1 MMLQRLRHS
10 RNRSKK
16 SIIQRSKKAG
26 KQLWGE
32 MLLSGAVVVSLL
44 AGTIPVY
51 ATQQTEEALKKA
63 KQEAQQTR
71 QAVEQGQETVDQLGN
86 EQDALTSTL
95 NNLNSQ
101 LSVLSSNLAQLS
113 SQISSKEQEISDKQK
128 EIDQAQSDLEDAVAT
143 QEQQYANMKKR
154 IQFLYERGNSYYLE
168 ILLKSGSYGE
178 LLNRSAYIQ
187 QLNEYD
193 QKTLER
199 YKQTSAEV
207 KEKKEELEQEQEELQ
222 AQMDELE
229 QLHDD
234 ASSQAS
240 QVNSLVTQTAGSL
253 NATNAQL
260 NSAQDAVDLLQD
272 QLDAQNATVSALEK
286 QLEEERRLQAASD
299 ASAWR
304 SLDSITFEEG
314 DRTLLANLIYCE
326 AGGEPY
332 AGQVAVGAVVI
343 NRLMSGAFPNSMSG
357 VIYQSNQ
364 FSPAMSGRLA
374 VALASDEATASC
386 YQAADAAM
394 SGQTNVGNCL
404 FFRTP
409 IPQVTPKY
417 RIGGHIFY

>member
-1 MMLQRLRHS
+1 M
-10 RNRSKK
+10 
-16 SIIQRSKKAG
+16 
-26 KQLWGE
+26 
-32 MLLSGAVVVSLL
+32 VSLL

-71 QAVEQGQETVDQLGN
+71 QAVEQGQETVDQLGD

-95 NNLNSQ
+95 NSLNSQ

-113 SQISSKEQEISDKQK
+113 SKISSKEQEISDKQK
-128 EIDQAQSDLEDAVAT
+128 EIDQAQSDLEDAIAT

>member
-1 MMLQRLRHS
+1 
-10 RNRSKK
+10 
-16 SIIQRSKKAG
+16 
-26 KQLWGE
+26 

-71 QAVEQGQETVDQLGN
+71 QAVEQGQETVDQLGD

-95 NNLNSQ
+95 NSLNSQ

>member
-1 MMLQRLRHS
+1 M
-10 RNRSKK
+10 
-16 SIIQRSKKAG
+16 
-26 KQLWGE
+26 
-32 MLLSGAVVVSLL
+32 VSLL

-71 QAVEQGQETVDQLGN
+71 QAVEQGQETVDQLGD

-95 NNLNSQ
+95 NSLNSQ

>member
-1 MMLQRLRHS
+1 M
-10 RNRSKK
+10 
-16 SIIQRSKKAG
+16 
-26 KQLWGE
+26 
-32 MLLSGAVVVSLL
+32 VSLL
-44 AGTIPVY
+44 AETIPVY

-71 QAVEQGQETVDQLGN
+71 QAVEQGQETVDQLGD

-95 NNLNSQ
+95 NSLNSQ

>member
-1 MMLQRLRHS
+1 MLF
-10 RNRSKK
+10 
-16 SIIQRSKKAG
+16 
-26 KQLWGE
+26 
-32 MLLSGAVVVSLL
+32 LLTGSV
-44 AGTIPVY
+44 PVY
-51 ATQQTEEALKKA
+51 ATQETQEALNKA
-63 KQEAQQTR
+63 KQEAQKTK
-71 QAVEQGQETVDQLGN
+71 QAVEAGQETVDQLGD
-86 EQDALTSTL
+86 EQNTLTSTL

-101 LSVLSSNLAQLS
+101 LSVLSSNLAQLT

-128 EIDQAQSDLEDAVAT
+128 EIDQAQSDLDDAIAT

-154 IQFLYERGNSYYLE
+154 IQFLYERGNTYYLE
-168 ILLKSGSYGE
+168 ILLKSSSYGE
-178 LLNRSAYIQ
+178 LLNRNAYIQ
-187 QLNEYD
+187 QLNKYD

-199 YKQTSAEV
+199 YKKTTAEV
-207 KEKKEELEQEQEELQ
+207 KEKKAKLEKEQEELQ

-229 QLHDD
+229 DLHDD

-240 QVNSLVTQTAGSL
+240 QVNALVMQTAGSL

-260 NSAQDAVDLLQD
+260 DSAQDAVDILQD

-304 SLDSITFEEG
+304 SLGSITFEEG

-343 NRLMSGAFPNSMSG
+343 NRLMSGAFPNTMSG

-374 VALASDEATASC
+374 VALASNEATASC

-394 SGQTNVGNCL
+394 SGQTNVGSCL

-409 IPQVTPKY
+409 IPQVEPKY

>member
-1 MMLQRLRHS
+1 ML
-10 RNRSKK
+10 
-16 SIIQRSKKAG
+16 
-26 KQLWGE
+26 
-32 MLLSGAVVVSLL
+32 SLL
-44 AGTIPVY
+44 AGTVPVY
-51 ATQQTEEALKKA
+51 ASQQTQEALNKA
-63 KQEAQQTR
+63 KQEAQKTQ
-71 QAVEQGQETVDQLGN
+71 QAVEAGQETVDQLGD
-86 EQDALTSTL
+86 EQNALTSTL

-128 EIDQAQSDLEDAVAT
+128 EIDQAQSDLDDAIAT
-143 QEQQYANMKKR
+143 QEQQYASMKRR

-168 ILLKSGSYGE
+168 ILLKSSSYGE
-178 LLNRSAYIQ
+178 LLNRSSYIQ
-187 QLNEYD
+187 KLNEYD
-193 QKTLER
+193 QKTLKQ
-199 YKQTSAEV
+199 YKQTTAEV
-207 KEKKEELEQEQEELQ
+207 KEKKKDLEKEQEELQ

-234 ASSQAS
+234 ASSQAN
-240 QVNSLVTQTAGSL
+240 QVNALVTQTAGSL

-260 NSAQDAVDLLQD
+260 DSAQDAVDLLQD

-286 QLEEERRLQAASD
+286 QLAEERRLQAASD
-299 ASAWR
+299 ASSWR
-304 SLDSITFEEG
+304 SLGSISFEEG
-314 DRTLLANLIYCE
+314 DRMLLANLIYCE

-343 NRLMSGAFPNSMSG
+343 NRLMSGAFPNTMSG
-357 VIYQSNQ
+357 VIYQNNQ

-386 YQAADAAM
+386 YQAADEAM
-394 SGQTNVGNCL
+394 AGQTNVGNCL

-417 RIGGHIFY
+417 TIGGHIFY